1 MLIKKIASQALYFS
15 AALIALTVII
25 AELSPQIE
33 IFALTKLCFSAL
45 FIAVL
50 ILAASLRNSVTQ
62 SSEQKRTTVRN
73 TLWMIFVFYLF
84 NLIWLLYF
92 DDAYDRIASK
102 TDFPTYIALRTN
114 FLPLVTIRRFLTNI
128 SNDTYASSAVFNL
141 VGNIAAFM
149 PLGFFCPLLI
159 SFLKKPWFFIP
170 LLILCL
176 VGIEGLQLLLRVG
189 SCDVDD
195 VILNMLG
202 ALLIYLFMK
211 LPDVQRY
218 TKRLD
223 L

>member
-33 IFALTKLCFSAL
+33 VFALTKLCFSAL

-50 ILAASLRNSVTQ
+50 ILAASLRNSITQ
-62 SSEQKRTTVRN
+62 SGEQKRRTVRN
-73 TLWMIFVFYLF
+73 TLWVVFAFYLF

-92 DDAYDRIASK
+92 DGAYDRIASK

-114 FLPLVTIRRFLTNI
+114 FVPLVTIRRFLTNI
-128 SNDTYASSAVFNL
+128 SNDTYAFSAVLNL

-149 PLGFFCPLLI
+149 PLGFFCPLLF
-159 SFLKKPWFFIP
+159 SFLRKPWVFIP
-170 LLILCL
+170 LLFSSL
-176 VGIEGLQLLLRVG
+176 VVIEGLQLLLRVG
-189 SCDVDD
+189 ICDVDD
-195 VILNMLG
+195 VILNILG
-202 ALLIYLFMK
+202 ALLIYLLMK
-211 LPDVQRY
+211 LPAVRRY

-223 L
+223 S